1 MHRSLSIRLCRSC
14 AVAVTIALSLPTPA
28 VVQATQNTAQ
38 SMIAGTRHVSAD
50 SARTAGRHHS
60 SIAKLRHALGL
71 VFAATRMYPHL
82 SATRSV
88 CSQASIRG
96 QLVIIELLEG
106 QERYLA
112 STTCEGAFTEYE
124 RERMGVP
131 HCDTAEDVAA
141 VNAIVKGARVHIRG
155 KHATIELASDI
166 FCGGNGEV
174 GTLSPN
180 SQSRPS
186 TEGQLTVSHWT
197 ERHGHW
203 LFDDEPTGT
212 YTPAGQKSAAL
223 LRAALTGGTITEN
236 LGTLN
241 DAAAFCA
248 NGDSRITFANNF
260 IPNGGTWYVA
270 GGYSVA
276 TNHLATNTPGAPFDA
291 HGNPQGAVF
300 IFQPIA
306 VEWGLTLVGGTVVA
320 SQPPGSPA
328 PAHMS
333 FSPGNAG
340 C

>member
-1 MHRSLSIRLCRSC
+1 VHRSLSTRLCRSC
-14 AVAVTIALSLPTPA
+14 AVAVTVALPLATPA
-28 VVQATQNTAQ
+28 VVQAMQNTAQ
-38 SMIAGTRHVSAD
+38 SMTAGTRQVSAGN
-50 SARTAGRHHS
+50 ARTAGRHHGS
-60 SIAKLRHALGL
+60 AAMLRHALGL
-71 VFAATRMYPHL
+71 IFAATKMHAHL
-82 SATRSV
+82 SARSV
-88 CSQASIRG
+88 CSQASGRG

-112 STTCEGAFTEYE
+112 STTCEDALTEYE
-124 RERMGVP
+124 RMGFP

-141 VNAIVKGARVHIRG
+141 VNVIVKGARVHTRG
-155 KHATIELASDI
+155 KHATIELARDI
-166 FCGGNGEV
+166 GCSGDGAAGGAPNE
-174 GTLSPN
+174 LSTD
-180 SQSRPS
+180 R
-186 TEGQLTVSHWT
+186 LAVSHWT

-212 YTPAGQKSAAL
+212 YTAAGQKSAAL

-248 NGDSRITFANNF
+248 NGDSHITFANNF

-276 TNHLATNTPGAPFDA
+276 SNPRTLRAPFDA

-306 VEWGLTLVGGTVVA
+306 VEWGLTLVGGTIVA
-320 SQPPGSPA
+320 SQPAELPVTGNLV
-328 PAHMS
+328 
-333 FSPGNAG
+333 FRPGNAG